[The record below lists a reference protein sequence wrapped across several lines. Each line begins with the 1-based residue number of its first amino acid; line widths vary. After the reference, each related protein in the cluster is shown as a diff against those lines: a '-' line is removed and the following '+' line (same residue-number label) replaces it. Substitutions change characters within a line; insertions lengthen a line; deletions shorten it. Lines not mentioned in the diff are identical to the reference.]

1 MKIDRWALGGAL
13 AVIVLVA
20 ACGSSSTPAPTVG
33 PNGGSASAPASAAP
47 AASPV
52 AAASQ
57 QPAASDNGTL
67 PGGGL
72 IPGSAPELEAM
83 LPSSIN
89 GVAFQKTS
97 FGGSAWPAGIPIG
110 QSDLETFLQQNGKS
124 LSDVNVAMATPS
136 DTSKAGTILMA
147 FQVKGVDG
155 TKLANV
161 LGGTSGSD
169 LTTAT
174 VGGKQVL
181 QAGLPGMGVVLYVK
195 NDVVFYVL
203 ALGDASLTDAI
214 VAALP

>member
-1 MKIDRWALGGAL
+1 MRIDRWALGGAL
-13 AVIVLVA
+13 AAIVLVA
-20 ACGSSSTPAPTVG
+20 GCGSSSTPAPTVA
-33 PNGGSASAPASAAP
+33 PNGGSTSAPASVAP
-47 AASPV
+47 AASSA
-52 AAASQ
+52 AAASE
-57 QPAASDNGTL
+57 QPAATDNGSL

-72 IPGSAPELEAM
+72 LPGSAPELEAM
-83 LPSSIN
+83 LPSS
-89 GVAFQKTS
+89 VTS

-110 QSDLETFLQQNGKS
+110 QSDLQTFLQQNGKS
-124 LSDVNVAMATPS
+124 LSDVSIAMATPT
-136 DTSKAGTILMA
+136 DTSKAGTFLMA

-155 TKLANV
+155 TKLADV

-169 LTTAT
+169 LTAAT